1 MLVTPNRLRNAK
13 VKENLREWEEVAA
26 SAAGYLAM
34 LVTSP
39 RLRMESNTTRV
50 ARSVL
55 D

>member
-1 MLVTPNRLRNAK
+1 MRRARTLAEK
-13 VKENLREWEEVAA
+13 LREWEEVAA
-26 SAAGYLAM
+26 LAAGYLAM

-50 ARSVL
+50 ARSIL